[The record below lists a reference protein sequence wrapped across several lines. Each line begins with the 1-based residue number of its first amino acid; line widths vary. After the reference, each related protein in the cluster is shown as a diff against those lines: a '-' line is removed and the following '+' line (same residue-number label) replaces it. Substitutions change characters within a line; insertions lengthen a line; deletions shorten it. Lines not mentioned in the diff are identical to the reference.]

1 MSEPAPVTLELRA
14 LGLWTP
20 GYADARSWSRRH
32 LGPDVDGDADAKT
45 PRAEL
50 LPPMLRR
57 RTSLLTRMAAEV
69 AAQAITGAGF
79 DPARVSVIYG
89 SVYGEIRTTL
99 DLLGALLVPDAP
111 LSPTKF
117 HNSVHNTAAGYV
129 SIAAHNR
136 GGNAALT
143 AGRSTLAMGLLECA
157 GLVAC
162 GLGPAVLVIAEEPLP
177 EPLAAG
183 RSYGPLAAA
192 FALAGP
198 DTAAAGLASG
208 AGLLDM
214 SVRTCHLRQG
224 ESAAADRAP
233 TLPPGLADNPC
244 AAALALVEVAAR
256 GEACTVALE
265 PHLPRGWLL
274 DLAPAGLRARG
285 AA

>member
-1 MSEPAPVTLELRA
+1 MSESVILELRA
-14 LGLWTP
+14 LGVWTP
-20 GYADARSWSRRH
+20 GYGDVASWVRRKDDGASADA
-32 LGPDVDGDADAKT
+32 AAKT

-69 AAQAITGAGF
+69 AAQAIAGAGF
-79 DPARVSVIYG
+79 DPAHVSVIYG

-99 DLLGALLVPDAP
+99 DLLEALLVPDAP

-129 SIAAHNR
+129 SIAAQNR

-192 FALAGP
+192 FALSGP
-198 DTAAAGLASG
+198 AAAGARARADSG
-208 AGLLDM
+208 FSDM
-214 SVRTCHLRQG
+214 SVRTCRLRQG
-224 ESAAADRAP
+224 DSAAADVAP
-233 TLPPGLADNPC
+233 ALPADLAENPC
-244 AAALALVEVAAR
+244 AGALALVEVAAR
-256 GEACTVALE
+256 GEPATVALE
-265 PHLPRGWLL
+265 PHLARGWLL
-274 DLAPAGLRARG
+274 DLTPARAG
-285 AA
+285 GSA

>member
-1 MSEPAPVTLELRA
+1 MSVQLVTSPVLAFSLRA
-14 LGLWTP
+14 VGVWTT
-20 GYADARSWSRRH
+20 GYADAQAWARREAS
-32 LGPDVDGDADAKT
+32 GPSEEPAARAPK
-45 PRAEL
+45 AEL

-79 DPARVSVIYG
+79 DPAHVSVIYG

-129 SIAAHNR
+129 SIAAQNR

-157 GLVAC
+157 GLIAA
-162 GLGPAVLVIAEEPLP
+162 GAAAAVLVIAEESLP

-183 RSYGPLAAA
+183 RLYGPLAAA
-192 FALAGP
+192 FAFVGP
-198 DTAAAGLASG
+198 GLPG
-208 AGLLDM
+208 M
-214 SVRTCHLRQG
+214 SLRTCLLRQG
-224 ESAAADRAP
+224 EQAGAASATAPPAELAA
-233 TLPPGLADNPC
+233 NPC
-244 AAALALVEVAAR
+244 AAALSPWRKRQVRTDMSEKPESA
-256 GEACTVALE
+256 
-265 PHLPRGWLL
+265 
-274 DLAPAGLRARG
+274 RARAIAVSG
-285 AA
+285 PDSANAAASGP